1 MPVSVP
7 QRRHFL
13 KPMGKLRSGP
23 FSHGKKSGMISL
35 NLTAMVDM
43 FTVIVIFLLQSFAAS
58 GELNITQKD
67 LVMPGAKKAE
77 LLAET
82 GPVITLFQG
91 TVLVEG
97 KEVATQDKLDEAE
110 QGIPELTEQ
119 LKAVREREEKLAERL
134 GKPRDPTKAFD
145 GHIIVQADKTT
156 DFLLVRK
163 VIFSMNSAGWAHVNF
178 AVKDESSS
186 LKPAEG
192 EGAEGAEGGGG

>member
-1 MPVSVP
+1 MPISVP

-58 GELNITQKD
+58 GELNMTQKD
-67 LVMPGAKKAE
+67 LVMPGATKAE
-77 LLAET
+77 PLVET

-91 TVLVEG
+91 TVLMEG
-97 KEVATQDKLDEAE
+97 KEVAQQDKLDEAE
-110 QGIPELTEQ
+110 QGIPELTEL

-145 GHIIVQADKTT
+145 GHIIVQADKET

-163 VIFSMNSAGWAHVNF
+163 VIFSMNQAGWAHINF

-186 LKPAEG
+186 LVPAEG
-192 EGAEGAEGGGG
+192 EEGAGG